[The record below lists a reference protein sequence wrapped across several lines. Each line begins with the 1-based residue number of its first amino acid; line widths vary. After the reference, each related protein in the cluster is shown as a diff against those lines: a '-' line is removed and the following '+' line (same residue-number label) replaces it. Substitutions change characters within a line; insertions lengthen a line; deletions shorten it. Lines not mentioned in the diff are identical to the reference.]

1 VSGPWIDLSLP
12 LRDGGPSF
20 PGDPMCSIRRVR
32 TIPPDVLT
40 LSEVTI
46 GSHQGT
52 HLDAPLHFIADGQPV
67 DEVPLDQTCGEAIL
81 IDLSGKS
88 PRSSIE
94 PDDLDVVELAPGDR
108 VVWRMGWD
116 RVWPDPTF
124 FTDMPRL
131 SVAAARWLA
140 DRRLALVGFDAPTP
154 NPEAMVEVHRTLLE
168 AGTVLLEALANLDRL
183 RPGRF
188 ELHAAPIRIEG
199 ADGAPVRA
207 YGRQLDEP

>member
-1 VSGPWIDLSLP
+1 VSGTWIDLSLP

-20 PGDPMCSIRRVR
+20 PGDPLCTIRRVR
-32 TIPPDVLT
+32 TIPPDVLN
-40 LSEVTI
+40 LSEVSI

-52 HLDAPLHFIADGQPV
+52 HVDAPLHFLADGRPI
-67 DEVPLDQTCGEAIL
+67 DEVPLEQTCGPAIL
-81 IDLSGKS
+81 IDLTAKA

-94 PDDLDVVELAPGDR
+94 PADLDIVDLAPGDR
-108 VVWRMGWD
+108 LVYRMGWD

-124 FTDMPRL
+124 FIEMPRL
-131 SVAAARWLA
+131 SIAAARWLA

-183 RPGRF
+183 RPGHF
-188 ELHAAPIRIEG
+188 ELHAAPIRLEG